1 MSKDDAQSP
10 AMSKDDAQ
18 SSNPGEGEETMLA
31 RIIKYELS
39 GLLVLRDKLP
49 QPHGACTICLEGEK
63 GCKISSI
70 LDVDHDERFQS
81 FRQCGYLPDALAKPD
96 EFENLLWTCPSCAD
110 FFDNPYPTVIIL
122 PKNLDFFVLWEHRDY
137 ERRTGEANSGGVVS
151 PRTVPEHDDYKGL
164 YKVYVLTNDPTTI
177 PEKLRMR
184 IENDERDLYTEAS
197 PTALILHAGR
207 VLGMPMTYPKKYGMS
222 IPVKHKLLELFV
234 LWERQPPRLESP
246 MSTEAAESFLRMARG
261 ESSPSP
267 AERKGKGK
275 NKCIVQSKKTGKA
288 KANVKG
294 KEKAKR
300 ARSLSSPA
308 SSGDTMKSTTKTPK
322 SKRVKMKELTRE
334 DDRQRRRAEA
344 QGKEYTSPVSPAKWQ
359 YSFSTR
365 SLPKLVLGERKNAAR
380 VDRPISAGPS
390 GQKNNEVEENES
402 GDHDEDYEEEE
413 KDGENYKLESC
424 EYSDDDEE
432 GWDYGPQ
439 MTSSAIIER
448 ASKRSMKR

>member
-1 MSKDDAQSP
+1 MSEADA
-10 AMSKDDAQ
+10 K
-18 SSNPGEGEETMLA
+18 SSDPGEGEETMLA

-49 QPHGACTICLEGEK
+49 QPHGACTICLEEK
-63 GCKISSI
+63 KG
-70 LDVDHDERFQS
+70 
-81 FRQCGYLPDALAKPD
+81 QCGYLPDSLAKAD

-110 FFDNPYPTVIIL
+110 LFDNPYPTIIIL

-137 ERRTGEANSGGVVS
+137 ERRTEEANSGAVVS

-164 YKVYVLTNDPTTI
+164 YKFYVLTNDPTTI
-177 PEKLRMR
+177 PERLRVR

-207 VLGMPMTYPKKYGMS
+207 VL
-222 IPVKHKLLELFV
+222 V
-234 LWERQPPRLESP
+234 
-246 MSTEAAESFLRMARG
+246 
-261 ESSPSP
+261 
-267 AERKGKGK
+267 
-275 NKCIVQSKKTGKA
+275 
-288 KANVKG
+288 
-294 KEKAKR
+294 
-300 ARSLSSPA
+300 
-308 SSGDTMKSTTKTPK
+308 KSTTKTPK

-344 QGKEYTSPVSPAKWQ
+344 QGKEYTSPASPEKWQ

-390 GQKNNEVEENES
+390 EQKNSEVEENGS
-402 GDHDEDYEEEE
+402 GDHDEEYEEEE
-413 KDGENYKLESC
+413 RDGENYKVGSL
-424 EYSDDDEE
+424 EYSDDDDE

-448 ASKRSMKR
+448 ASKRSTKR

>member
-1 MSKDDAQSP
+1 MSKADAQSP

-18 SSNPGEGEETMLA
+18 SSDPGEGEETMLA

-110 FFDNPYPTVIIL
+110 FFDNPYPTIIIL

-137 ERRTGEANSGGVVS
+137 ERRTEEVNSGGVVS

-207 VLGMPMTYPKKYGMS
+207 ALGMPMTYPKKYGIS

-246 MSTEAAESFLRMARG
+246 MSTEAAESFLRMAR
-261 ESSPSP
+261 
-267 AERKGKGK
+267 
-275 NKCIVQSKKTGKA
+275 V
-288 KANVKG
+288 
-294 KEKAKR
+294 
-300 ARSLSSPA
+300 
-308 SSGDTMKSTTKTPK
+308 KSTTKTPK

-344 QGKEYTSPVSPAKWQ
+344 QGKEYTSPASPAKWQ

-390 GQKNNEVEENES
+390 EQKNNEVEENES

-413 KDGENYKLESC
+413 RDGENYKVESW

-448 ASKRSMKR
+448 ASKRSTKR